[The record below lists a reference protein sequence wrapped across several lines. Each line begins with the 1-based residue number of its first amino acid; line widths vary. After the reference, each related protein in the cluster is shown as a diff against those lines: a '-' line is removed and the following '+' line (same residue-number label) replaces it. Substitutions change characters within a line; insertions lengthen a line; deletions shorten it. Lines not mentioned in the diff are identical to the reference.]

1 MKSCRQEPL
10 DRTFIFLETSSSYES
25 WTELHICVNLL
36 TLLTCTTILSN
47 NNNTVLTSKI
57 KKESL
62 SFYFSPSLFLS
73 LFPVLPCKQTVWRE
87 PSASLLKVIICRHL
101 DLGCLVSRTL
111 RNGYLLCEHPIQ
123 DSLFKQSVWLRYYF
137 NKINTIVLP
146 YPHLYFA
153 HLWLPTVTC
162 SLKRLNVKFQRKQS
176 MYLQLHS
183 ILSGAMK

>member
-1 MKSCRQEPL
+1 MNLGLNYIYVS
-10 DRTFIFLETSSSYES
+10 TFSHYSHVPPYCLIITIQY
-25 WTELHICVNLL
+25 LL
-36 TLLTCTTILSN
+36 LRLRKNHYLS
-47 NNNTVLTSKI
+47 I
-57 KKESL
+57 
-62 SFYFSPSLFLS
+62 SPSS

-101 DLGCLVSRTL
+101 DRGCLVSRTL
-111 RNGYLLCEHPIQ
+111 RNGYLLCEHLIQ

-162 SLKRLNVKFQRKQS
+162 GLKRLNVKFQRKQS
-176 MYLQLHS
+176 MCLQLHS